1 VEPNAGRTER
11 HGTILG
17 PIIAFCWTVTT
28 IALVIGLGLVAALL
42 TIGDAPSADE
52 KAVTAVWVAVT
63 IGITASVIVIL
74 LSIVFA
80 SVLLRGLSRAL
91 PLFGASPVDRLLG
104 LGATILLFRTTVSL
118 LFSSALGIVF
128 WVWRIIPD
136 TLSRAIIPMVTNSQQ
151 LARPDFKFKMASL
164 ILDEL
169 SREVASI
176 SRGSFVRFPFA
187 ELLLGLA
194 VWALCGQLL
203 QIVPD
208 QAEGPQ
214 RLRLAQLAGRMSRV
228 TWLNTLL
235 FALIGM
241 ALYFSTAAIV
251 AVPTLK
257 EFNDPSTPTTQALQ
271 SRLKDME
278 SPTAKAEFDAEF
290 PENYGA
296 DDTSLSALKTYLDQ
310 READLTKAGGLPSA
324 KKDAFKQLRSEIQGI
339 EQSRDDTLSKW
350 KSLRKTALERNH
362 KIIADALANFE
373 SASDVGNGKKERVE
387 YSQELQ
393 GWCEERWA
401 EIRSQLRSAKEFIN
415 RMNRASGAVAAITRS
430 NLEQA
435 LTAPEAKGEAGEASV
450 ALFRLTFPMR
460 GWTVPDSLFVL
471 ENAFFVPSP
480 PNPGLSLGPFRLF
493 AGWLIETRSLPLA
506 MIIGML
512 GFGLLGSAV
521 STFVREQEER
531 NAGDPLVGEH
541 PLVGDL
547 AGVLIRGL
555 SAAIIVFLA
564 AVGGLAILGTG
575 QSDPNPYVL
584 FLGCLVGAVYSQEVW
599 NWARGRVPR
608 TPPGGGDDGQHRH
621 EQLPQDHNRRSDE
634 PPQPEVPAEP
644 EHVQDAMPV
653 PEVSPPH
660 TIPDPAAG
668 PGMEPE
674 HSDKAPPPSPV
685 EGTETDVSR

>member
-1 VEPNAGRTER
+1 
-11 HGTILG
+11 
-17 PIIAFCWTVTT
+17 
-28 IALVIGLGLVAALL
+28 
-42 TIGDAPSADE
+42 SADE

-310 READLTKAGGLPSA
+310 REAGRVQTVEVRNPGHRAVPRRHPVEVEVTAENGFGAEPQDN
-324 KKDAFKQLRSEIQGI
+324 
-339 EQSRDDTLSKW
+339 SR
-350 KSLRKTALERNH
+350 R
-362 KIIADALANFE
+362 
-373 SASDVGNGKKERVE
+373 
-387 YSQELQ
+387 
-393 GWCEERWA
+393 
-401 EIRSQLRSAKEFIN
+401 
-415 RMNRASGAVAAITRS
+415 
-430 NLEQA
+430 
-435 LTAPEAKGEAGEASV
+435 AGELRVRERRRQRQEGAGRV
-450 ALFRLTFPMR
+450 FP
-460 GWTVPDSLFVL
+460 GT
-471 ENAFFVPSP
+471 
-480 PNPGLSLGPFRLF
+480 PGL
-493 AGWLIETRSLPLA
+493 
-506 MIIGML
+506 
-512 GFGLLGSAV
+512 
-521 STFVREQEER
+521 VRREM
-531 NAGDPLVGEH
+531 
-541 PLVGDL
+541 
-547 AGVLIRGL
+547 
-555 SAAIIVFLA
+555 
-564 AVGGLAILGTG
+564 GG
-575 QSDPNPYVL
+575 NP
-584 FLGCLVGAVYSQEVW
+584 
-599 NWARGRVPR
+599 
-608 TPPGGGDDGQHRH
+608 
-621 EQLPQDHNRRSDE
+621 
-634 PPQPEVPAEP
+634 
-644 EHVQDAMPV
+644 
-653 PEVSPPH
+653 
-660 TIPDPAAG
+660 
-668 PGMEPE
+668 
-674 HSDKAPPPSPV
+674 
-685 EGTETDVSR
+685 